1 MASFA
6 LTNSLV
12 LFSFVSSWPSS
23 LFMAEEGEAGAA
35 AAAAASAWSAP
46 SGIVFGGDIP
56 GHPIKM
62 MYYHSTAQRR
72 SSVAKWVDYVFR

>member
-23 LFMAEEGEAGAA
+23 LFMAEELPLPLPPGLPRLAL
-35 AAAAASAWSAP
+35 SL
-46 SGIVFGGDIP
+46 GGIP

-72 SSVAKWVDYVFR
+72 SSIAKWVDYVFR

>member
-23 LFMAEEGEAGAA
+23 LFMAEEKEAG

-62 MYYHSTAQRR
+62 MYYHSTALSR

>member
-35 AAAAASAWSAP
+35 AAASAWSAP
-46 SGIVFGGDIP
+46 SGIVFGGGIP

>member
-23 LFMAEEGEAGAA
+23 LFMAEELPLPLPPGLPRLPRLAL
-35 AAAAASAWSAP
+35 SL
-46 SGIVFGGDIP
+46 GGIP

-72 SSVAKWVDYVFR
+72 SSIAKWVDYVFR

>member
-23 LFMAEEGEAGAA
+23 SLFMAEEGKRGLSLPPGLPRLAL
-35 AAAAASAWSAP
+35 SL
-46 SGIVFGGDIP
+46 GGIP

>member
-23 LFMAEEGEAGAA
+23 LFMAEELPLPPGLPGLPRLAL
-35 AAAAASAWSAP
+35 SL
-46 SGIVFGGDIP
+46 GGIP

-72 SSVAKWVDYVFR
+72 SSIAKWVDYVFR

>member
-35 AAAAASAWSAP
+35 AAAWSAP

-56 GHPIKM
+56 GHSIKM

>member
-23 LFMAEEGEAGAA
+23 LFMAEEGEAG
-35 AAAAASAWSAP
+35 AAASAWSAP